1 MDYFKISCSGGRESN
16 EDCVDILT
24 VGERTIFAVADGLG
38 GNDFGEIASKQ
49 AVEAAKNFFRE
60 NADGPLEEIIDKS
73 FREAHIKLKK
83 IQKETQADY
92 SFKTTLSILLTDNDK
107 IAWGHVGDTRIYRF
121 ENGGICQH
129 TMDHSVAQL
138 MALMGEIDEKDIRK
152 HPKRNKLTRVLG
164 DEDELMKPMISCC
177 RRNCNDS
184 FLICTDGFWECIR
197 DEEMGEVLNR
207 SESAGDWLKS
217 MMKIITEGNEAKDNI
232 SAIAVML

>member
-16 EDCVDILT
+16 EDSVDILT

-49 AVEAAKNFFRE
+49 AVEAVKKFFRE
-60 NADGPLEEIIDKS
+60 NADGLPKVLLKRAFE
-73 FREAHIKLKK
+73 EAHAKLKE
-83 IQKETQADY
+83 IQRKTKFHD
-92 SFKTTLSILLTDNDK
+92 SFKTTLSILLTDNDRT
-107 IAWGHVGDTRIYRF
+107 AWGHVGDTRIYRF
-121 ENGGICQH
+121 ENGDICQH
-129 TMDHSVAQL
+129 TMDHSLAQL
-138 MALMGEIDEKDIRK
+138 MALMGEIDEKDIRN
-152 HPKRNKLTRVLG
+152 HPKRNKLTRILG

-177 RRNCNDS
+177 GRSCNDS

-197 DEEMGEVLNR
+197 DEEMSEALKR
-207 SESAGDWLKS
+207 STSAGDWLKS